1 MSPTQIAFMK
11 GKKKFEEEFN
21 IFNLIK
27 TIQKMKSA
35 ISLLM
40 EQTHS
45 NGSPLINIQ
54 DIKENYFK
62 MCEIIIDDKEEQ
74 LMIDDKS
81 EIMKFFDRD
90 YQDIE
95 MIINKIKK
103 DKRHSINDQNLF
115 HYISQQAEGDR
126 EKLKNRL
133 MIKDRDLYVGK
144 KEEEEGFWKK
154 SKTLTKEE
162 FEKVPNEDP

>member
-1 MSPTQIAFMK
+1 MSKNDQNDVKRTSTSISNNANKTYMDFSCADKFISCIKYKTKSMQKTMSPTQIAFMK

-35 ISLLM
+35 ISLIM

-45 NGSPLINIQ
+45 NGKPLVEVG
-54 DIKENYFK
+54 DIKDNYFK
-62 MCEIIIDDKEEQ
+62 MIEIIIDDKEEEQ
-74 LMIDDKS
+74 MKDEKS
-81 EIMKFFDRD
+81 EVMKFFDRD

-115 HYISQQAEGDR
+115 HYIS
-126 EKLKNRL
+126 
-133 MIKDRDLYVGK
+133 
-144 KEEEEGFWKK
+144 
-154 SKTLTKEE
+154 
-162 FEKVPNEDP
+162 